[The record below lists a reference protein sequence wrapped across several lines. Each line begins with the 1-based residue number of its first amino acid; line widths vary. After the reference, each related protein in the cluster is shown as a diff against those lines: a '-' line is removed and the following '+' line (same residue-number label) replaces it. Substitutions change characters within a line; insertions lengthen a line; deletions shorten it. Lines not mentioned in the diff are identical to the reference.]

1 MVTIVVLLILAAI
14 SITALIGENG
24 LITRAKLAAEKTNQ
38 SVQND
43 IVAMDELNQQIEEL
57 INKETVENTPGGNK
71 IPKVSDNLGK
81 VISTTENTDLTD
93 SLGNKIT
100 VPAGFYIVTPSQD
113 STVIYDY
120 LGDEIP
126 TVQDGIVIQNQE
138 DGNQFV
144 WIPIGT
150 INNKEEDEKGASTTI
165 KLGRYSDFTMNETT
179 LPTLAQEATL
189 DSSNT
194 PVIINNYY
202 FEVSD
207 TFIGDINQNLNAASS
222 YGNTKALNLQ

>member
-1 MVTIVVLLILAAI
+1 M
-14 SITALIGENG
+14 
-24 LITRAKLAAEKTNQ
+24 
-38 SVQND
+38 
-43 IVAMDELNQQIEEL
+43 
-57 INKETVENTPGGNK
+57 
-71 IPKVSDNLGK
+71 
-81 VISTTENTDLTD
+81 
-93 SLGNKIT
+93 
-100 VPAGFYIVTPSQD
+100 
-113 STVIYDY
+113 
-120 LGDEIP
+120 
-126 TVQDGIVIQNQE
+126 
-138 DGNQFV
+138 

-189 DSSNT
+189 DSSNI